1 MPLLLA
7 AWVILPSA
15 AGSPGYISI
24 LIVNGSCLWL
34 LQGAVA
40 TLSGSKL
47 VCLNS
52 AAGSPKLDLAMTLDI
67 QATAEQ
73 YGFAAKMRNQT
84 IEQLKSLET
93 WVERQAT
100 GLDMAANP
108 DSLRSSFDKLL
119 KVITFAR
126 PVAFSMV
133 ASLLVMLSYLLFSH
147 KS

>member
-1 MPLLLA
+1 MLL
-7 AWVILPSA
+7 S
-15 AGSPGYISI
+15 
-24 LIVNGSCLWL
+24 
-34 LQGAVA
+34 QGAVA

-52 AAGSPKLDLAMTLDI
+52 AAGSPKLDLAMTLAI

-73 YGFAAKMRNQT
+73 YSFAAKMRNQA

-108 DSLRSSFDKLL
+108 DSLKSSFDKLL
-119 KVITFAR
+119 KVI
-126 PVAFSMV
+126 
-133 ASLLVMLSYLLFSH
+133 
-147 KS
+147 

>member
-1 MPLLLA
+1 M
-7 AWVILPSA
+7 
-15 AGSPGYISI
+15 Y
-24 LIVNGSCLWL
+24 L

-73 YGFAAKMRNQT
+73 CGFAAKMRNQA

-119 KVITFAR
+119 KVAT
-126 PVAFSMV
+126 
-133 ASLLVMLSYLLFSH
+133 LLACNQLLGMSGCRLHCLSCSCMPWFTCLLLLSH
-147 KS
+147 RSGKVVCYAV

>member
-1 MPLLLA
+1 M
-7 AWVILPSA
+7 
-15 AGSPGYISI
+15 
-24 LIVNGSCLWL
+24 
-34 LQGAVA
+34 A

-73 YGFAAKMRNQT
+73 YSFAAKMRNQT

-119 KVITFAR
+119 KVIRLATTTLICIQCGGGTSSQVVVCCSFKSPGLYAYSQFCLLSA
-126 PVAFSMV
+126 PV
-133 ASLLVMLSYLLFSH
+133 L
-147 KS
+147 